1 MPETA
6 NEAGRS
12 FLSGRFRRDVDS
24 VGGRGDCVGDK
35 SKMYNLKQKKNFFFF
50 FSQSQFNLIKI
61 NEGDVK
67 H

>member
-35 SKMYNLKQKKNFFFF
+35 SKMYNLKQKKIIFFFF
-50 FSQSQFNLIKI
+50 TITIQFDKNK
-61 NEGDVK
+61 
-67 H
+67 